1 MDAKKLGQF
10 IAEIR
15 KEKEMTQAE
24 LASKLHVTDKA
35 VSKWERGLGLPDINS
50 IEPLADALGISVA
63 EVMQAERIPDDH
75 VTQENASEML
85 TNAFDMV
92 KQQRKLE
99 RKHHAL
105 ILVGVLLPIALIFL
119 GDTMGWMGM
128 FFCGRP
134 VLVCCSGNQPCNI
147 RHLAKTKP
155 FTLCPDIYFCSGS
168 NPFPCSLDCVFLH
181 SRNTWPRS
189 GSVIIEQ
196 SRRPL

>member
-24 LASKLHVTDKA
+24 LASKLYVTDKA
-35 VSKWERGLGLPDINS
+35 ISKWERGLGLPDINS
-50 IEPLADALGISVA
+50 IEPLADALGVSVA

-99 RKHHAL
+99 RKHHTL
-105 ILVGVLLPIALIFL
+105 IFVGVLLPIVLIFL
-119 GDTMGWMGM
+119 GDTMGWMGLIGVVAPCLCIALAISLVVYGIWRKRNHLPCARTFIFAAVLM
-128 FFCGRP
+128 LFPVALVAFFFIAGILGLGP
-134 VLVCCSGNQPCNI
+134 VPS
-147 RHLAKTKP
+147 
-155 FTLCPDIYFCSGS
+155 
-168 NPFPCSLDCVFLH
+168 
-181 SRNTWPRS
+181 
-189 GSVIIEQ
+189 
-196 SRRPL
+196 

>member
-63 EVMQAERIPDDH
+63 EVMQAERIQADH

-85 TNAFDMV
+85 TNAFDIV
-92 KQQRKLE
+92 KQQRKQE
-99 RKHHAL
+99 RRHHTI
-105 ILVGVLLPIALIFL
+105 ILFGVLLAIVMLFL

-128 FFCGRP
+128 FFVVAPCLCVTLAISLVIYGIWRKRNHLPCARTFIFAAVLILLP
-134 VLVCCSGNQPCNI
+134 VALIAFFFIAGILGLGPVPS
-147 RHLAKTKP
+147 
-155 FTLCPDIYFCSGS
+155 
-168 NPFPCSLDCVFLH
+168 
-181 SRNTWPRS
+181 
-189 GSVIIEQ
+189 
-196 SRRPL
+196 

>member
-10 IAEIR
+10 IAEMR

-35 VSKWERGLGLPDINS
+35 ISKWERGLGLPDINS

-85 TNAFDMV
+85 TNAFDIM

-99 RKHHAL
+99 RKHHTL
-105 ILVGVLLPIALIFL
+105 ILIGVLLAIALLFL
-119 GDTMGWMGM
+119 GDTMGWMRM
-128 FFCGRP
+128 FFFVVAPCLCVALAISLVIYGIWRKRNHLPCARTFIFAAVLILFPIALIAFFFLAGILGLGP
-134 VLVCCSGNQPCNI
+134 VPS
-147 RHLAKTKP
+147 
-155 FTLCPDIYFCSGS
+155 
-168 NPFPCSLDCVFLH
+168 
-181 SRNTWPRS
+181 
-189 GSVIIEQ
+189 
-196 SRRPL
+196 

>member
-24 LASKLHVTDKA
+24 LASELHVTDKA

-128 FFCGRP
+128 FFVVAPCLCVALAISLVIYGIWRKRNHLPCARTFIFAAVLILFP
-134 VLVCCSGNQPCNI
+134 VALIAFFFIAGILGLGPVPS
-147 RHLAKTKP
+147 
-155 FTLCPDIYFCSGS
+155 
-168 NPFPCSLDCVFLH
+168 
-181 SRNTWPRS
+181 
-189 GSVIIEQ
+189 
-196 SRRPL
+196 

>member
-10 IAEIR
+10 IAENR
-15 KEKEMTQAE
+15 KEKDLTQAE
-24 LASKLHVTDKA
+24 LASKHQVTDKA

-128 FFCGRP
+128 FFVGAPCLCVALAISLVIYGIWRKRNHLPCARSFIFAADLILFP
-134 VLVCCSGNQPCNI
+134 VALIAFFFIAGILGLGPVPS
-147 RHLAKTKP
+147 
-155 FTLCPDIYFCSGS
+155 
-168 NPFPCSLDCVFLH
+168 
-181 SRNTWPRS
+181 
-189 GSVIIEQ
+189 
-196 SRRPL
+196 

>member
-15 KEKEMTQAE
+15 KEKGMTQAE

-50 IEPLADALGISVA
+50 IEPIADALGIGIA

-92 KQQRKLE
+92 KQQRRLE
-99 RKHHAL
+99 RKHHIL
-105 ILVGVLLPIALIFL
+105 IFVGVLVPIVLIFL
-119 GDTMGWMGM
+119 GDTMGWMGLIGVVAPCLCIALSISLAIYGIWQKRNHLPSTRTFILAAM
-128 FFCGRP
+128 LILVPIAFIVFFFLVGILGLGP
-134 VLVCCSGNQPCNI
+134 VPS
-147 RHLAKTKP
+147 
-155 FTLCPDIYFCSGS
+155 
-168 NPFPCSLDCVFLH
+168 
-181 SRNTWPRS
+181 
-189 GSVIIEQ
+189 
-196 SRRPL
+196 

>member
-10 IAEIR
+10 IAELR

-63 EVMQAERIPDDH
+63 EVMQAKRIPDDH

-99 RKHHAL
+99 RKHHTL
-105 ILVGVLLPIALIFL
+105 ILVGVLLAIMLLFL

-128 FFCGRP
+128 FFVVAPCLCVALSISLVIYGIWRKRNHLPCARTFIFAAVLILFP
-134 VLVCCSGNQPCNI
+134 VALIAFFFIAGILGLGPVPS
-147 RHLAKTKP
+147 
-155 FTLCPDIYFCSGS
+155 
-168 NPFPCSLDCVFLH
+168 
-181 SRNTWPRS
+181 
-189 GSVIIEQ
+189 
-196 SRRPL
+196 

>member
-24 LASKLHVTDKA
+24 LASELHVTDKA

-63 EVMQAERIPDDH
+63 EVMQAERIPDAH

-85 TNAFDMV
+85 TNAFDIM

-99 RKHHAL
+99 RKHHTL
-105 ILVGVLLPIALIFL
+105 ILVGVLLAIVLLFL

-128 FFCGRP
+128 FFVVAPCLC
-134 VLVCCSGNQPCNI
+134 VL
-147 RHLAKTKP
+147 
-155 FTLCPDIYFCSGS
+155 
-168 NPFPCSLDCVFLH
+168 
-181 SRNTWPRS
+181 WPS
-189 GSVIIEQ
+189 A
-196 SRRPL
+196 L

>member
-50 IEPLADALGISVA
+50 IEPLSDALGISVA
-63 EVMQAERIPDDH
+63 EVIQAKRIPDDH

-85 TNAFDMV
+85 TDVFDMV

-105 ILVGVLLPIALIFL
+105 ILVGVLLPIVLVFL

-128 FFCGRP
+128 FFVVAPCLCVALSISLVIYGIWRKRNHLPCARTFVLAAVLMLFPLALIVFFFLVGILGLGP
-134 VLVCCSGNQPCNI
+134 VPS
-147 RHLAKTKP
+147 
-155 FTLCPDIYFCSGS
+155 
-168 NPFPCSLDCVFLH
+168 
-181 SRNTWPRS
+181 
-189 GSVIIEQ
+189 
-196 SRRPL
+196 

>member
-63 EVMQAERIPDDH
+63 EVMQAERIPAGH
-75 VTQENASEML
+75 VTEENASEML

-92 KQQRKLE
+92 KQQRRLE
-99 RKHHAL
+99 RKHHIL
-105 ILVGVLLPIALIFL
+105 ISVGVLVAIVLLFL
-119 GDTMGWMGM
+119 GDTMGWMGIIGVVAPCLCIALALSLVIYGIWRKRNHLPCARTFIFATVLM
-128 FFCGRP
+128 LFPLALTAFFFLVGILGLGP
-134 VLVCCSGNQPCNI
+134 VPS
-147 RHLAKTKP
+147 
-155 FTLCPDIYFCSGS
+155 
-168 NPFPCSLDCVFLH
+168 
-181 SRNTWPRS
+181 
-189 GSVIIEQ
+189 
-196 SRRPL
+196 